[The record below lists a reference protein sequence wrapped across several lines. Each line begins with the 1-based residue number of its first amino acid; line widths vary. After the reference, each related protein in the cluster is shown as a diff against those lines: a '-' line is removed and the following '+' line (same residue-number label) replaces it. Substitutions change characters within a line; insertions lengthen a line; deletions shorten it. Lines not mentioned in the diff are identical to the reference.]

1 MTEIASDDSEI
12 FGAGETPFVHERRR
26 RAAQAFG
33 DVDAV
38 VLIASGE
45 PIGKPGGLDQTYPFL
60 PQPNYYWLTGSRRW
74 GNVLAWEPAGGWT
87 HFVRP
92 IDAAERLWE
101 GTTDQVEG
109 TDRKEFDDWLK
120 ARSGRP
126 IAVLA
131 APLADVTSDT
141 QLSDTLRDRLE
152 DARRVKDR
160 FELELVAK
168 AVRATAAGYAR
179 ARDIIR
185 PGATERGI
193 KIELEAEML
202 RHGADALGYDSIVGI
217 GGRAAV
223 LHSTPNDTVARPN
236 DVVLIDAGGAVRGY
250 TADVTRTYPASGKFT
265 AEAQA
270 IYDIVLAAV
279 HAATRAAR
287 AGVEWHDV
295 HRTAASEMSAGLA
308 QLGILRISP
317 DAACESE
324 AIALFFPHGIGHMVG
339 LGVRDV
345 GGRAPGRQEGR
356 MCCGAKVRVDMPMRE
371 DFLMTVEPGLYFVP
385 ALLDDPEKRRKFRDA
400 VNWDGLDRWRP
411 VGGVRI
417 EDNVL
422 ITEGE
427 PVVMTQEIPK

>member
-1 MTEIASDDSEI
+1 MNISNVGTDI
-12 FGAGETPFVHERRR
+12 TPFIDQRRR
-26 RAAQAFG
+26 RAAEAFG
-33 DVDAV
+33 DADAV

-101 GTTDQVEG
+101 GTTEEVEG
-109 TDRKEFDDWLK
+109 VDRKEFDDWLK

-126 IAVLA
+126 IAMLG
-131 APLADVTSDT
+131 APLADVTADS
-141 QLSDTLRDRLE
+141 QLTDNLRERLE
-152 DARRVKDR
+152 AARRAKDR
-160 FELELVAK
+160 FELQLIAN

-179 ARDIIR
+179 ACEVIR
-185 PGATERGI
+185 PGATEREI

-202 RHGADALGYDSIVGI
+202 RQGADALGYDSIVGI

-223 LHSTPNDTVARPN
+223 LHSTPNDTAARPN
-236 DVVLIDAGGAVRGY
+236 DVVLIDAGGAIRGY
-250 TADVTRTYPASGKFT
+250 TADVTRTYPASGTFT

-279 HAATRAAR
+279 HAATRACR
-287 AGVEWHDV
+287 VDVEWHDV
-295 HRTAASEMSAGLA
+295 HRTAAREMAAGLA
-308 QLGILRISP
+308 HLGILRVSP
-317 DAACESE
+317 DVACESE

-345 GGRAPGRQEGR
+345 GGRAPGREEGR
-356 MCCGAKVRVDMPMRE
+356 ICCGAKVRVDLPIRGN
-371 DFLMTVEPGLYFVP
+371 FLMTVEPGLYFVP
-385 ALLDDPEKRRKFRDA
+385 ALLDDPEKRAKFREA

-422 ITEGE
+422 ITTGE
-427 PVVMTQEIPK
+427 PVVLTQEIPK